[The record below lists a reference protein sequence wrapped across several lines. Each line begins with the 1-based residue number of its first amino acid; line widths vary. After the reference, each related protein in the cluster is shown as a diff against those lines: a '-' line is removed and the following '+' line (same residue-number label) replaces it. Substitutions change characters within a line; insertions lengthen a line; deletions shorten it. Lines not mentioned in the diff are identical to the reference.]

1 MIIGLNHYLFVS
13 ICMFILG
20 LIGVM
25 KRSNLIMLF
34 ISTEILLNA
43 ANVALVAI
51 GEYKDDLNGQVFAIF
66 IIGIAASELA
76 VGLGLLVRFYKKTGS
91 FSIQD
96 LQTIGQKDD

>member
-51 GEYKDDLNGQVFAIF
+51 GEYKADLNGQVFAIF
-66 IIGIAASELA
+66 IIGIATSELA

-96 LQTIGQKDD
+96 LQTLGQKDD